1 MQLRSGRWRLIDQSL
16 NVQFWIAF
24 GVVAL
29 STFTSLYLQF
39 DQSRLQARIGHWI
52 EKSNQ
57 SLAYLND
64 LSRDLYSQQTTMQE
78 FLMTSETSVLT
89 RIKKDRAEWE
99 IRYQVILQNFLDLGI
114 DRLELNKL
122 RRSYDVWVNLSD
134 KIIKTSQE
142 AKNHETAVDPATFKA
157 ETDTFE
163 ETIKGIDQVIQQCSQ
178 GLKIKEQEGRIVT
191 EQTLRR
197 IIGLNLGLLIIFIM
211 VLVQLYRSVV
221 PPIIELY
228 RNMESFE
235 KGDFGAR
242 VLVAN
247 QSQVGYLQQSFNEMV
262 EKIDAMVTDLRQLDE
277 MKSDF
282 LSTVSHELRTP
293 LTSIGG
299 YAKLLSSGDVGPISS
314 TQKEFL
320 EIIDKNVSRLTKLI
334 NDILDVEK
342 MTAGK
347 MELDLAVEDL
357 REVLEECRDTFGILA
372 AQKGLEF
379 KVKIQGDVLSVRG
392 DRSRL
397 VQLFMNLISNAI
409 KYTDKGFVEVEAEKR
424 DLAII
429 VRIRDSGIG
438 LDEEDQRKLFQKF
451 YRSRSK
457 RALKESGTGLGLVIV
472 QKIAELHHGNVR
484 VESRLGEGTVFTVSL
499 PASTEAPK
507 KKGRS
512 TGGEKAGA
520 GRTEQTVA
528 VIAGQDGKLSVELKS
543 DLDGDGQLGVERRPE
558 VWCIQSP
565 IAPVGNGEASD
576 SEWTSCSVRLE
587 RLMAKTQVKISGK
600 IPKMREITDPLPKLP
615 PGEPLPAM
623 VFVHALNEEDLKTQ
637 MGKIR
642 DELPKRVPIVVV
654 GERVDPLV
662 AFAEGASA
670 MLSQPI
676 GEREFSIAF
685 NDLAVKK
692 GMRILVADYDR
703 DSRILIKR
711 ELEGRGYLVDDV
723 DRGNQVMGRMQSED
737 YDLLLMDLNFPDMP
751 GVEVIKIIRRN
762 PRFAH
767 TPVFIMLEG
776 DNYFPSREELAS
788 WGADQFLGKYRGI
801 GGIVEA
807 VCSQLEG

>member
-282 LSTVSHELRTP
+282 FVYGVPRAQDPPHFDWWLCK
-293 LTSIGG
+293 TS
-299 YAKLLSSGDVGPISS
+299 
-314 TQKEFL
+314 F
-320 EIIDKNVSRLTKLI
+320 
-334 NDILDVEK
+334 
-342 MTAGK
+342 
-347 MELDLAVEDL
+347 
-357 REVLEECRDTFGILA
+357 
-372 AQKGLEF
+372 
-379 KVKIQGDVLSVRG
+379 VRG
-392 DRSRL
+392 CWPHFVYPKGISR
-397 VQLFMNLISNAI
+397 
-409 KYTDKGFVEVEAEKR
+409 D
-424 DLAII
+424 
-429 VRIRDSGIG
+429 
-438 LDEEDQRKLFQKF
+438 
-451 YRSRSK
+451 
-457 RALKESGTGLGLVIV
+457 
-472 QKIAELHHGNVR
+472 H
-484 VESRLGEGTVFTVSL
+484 
-499 PASTEAPK
+499 
-507 KKGRS
+507 
-512 TGGEKAGA
+512 
-520 GRTEQTVA
+520 
-528 VIAGQDGKLSVELKS
+528 
-543 DLDGDGQLGVERRPE
+543 
-558 VWCIQSP
+558 
-565 IAPVGNGEASD
+565 
-576 SEWTSCSVRLE
+576 
-587 RLMAKTQVKISGK
+587 
-600 IPKMREITDPLPKLP
+600 
-615 PGEPLPAM
+615 
-623 VFVHALNEEDLKTQ
+623 
-637 MGKIR
+637 
-642 DELPKRVPIVVV
+642 
-654 GERVDPLV
+654 
-662 AFAEGASA
+662 
-670 MLSQPI
+670 
-676 GEREFSIAF
+676 
-685 NDLAVKK
+685 
-692 GMRILVADYDR
+692 
-703 DSRILIKR
+703 
-711 ELEGRGYLVDDV
+711 
-723 DRGNQVMGRMQSED
+723 
-737 YDLLLMDLNFPDMP
+737 
-751 GVEVIKIIRRN
+751 
-762 PRFAH
+762 
-767 TPVFIMLEG
+767 
-776 DNYFPSREELAS
+776 
-788 WGADQFLGKYRGI
+788 
-801 GGIVEA
+801 
-807 VCSQLEG
+807 